1 MALTISYLRTMSSGV
16 GVLLLLAPCIALAE
30 SPSETRISPSDLVK
44 AVIYNELH
52 PPINSDV
59 RWKYRLDKEVTGKQE
74 TREVI
79 ETKSGSLDR
88 LLLVA
93 GKPLSGAQA
102 SDESE
107 RILRFSHSPE
117 DQRKAE
123 QARRKDAEQCNGLLR
138 MIPDAFVFE
147 YAGESGTLT
156 RVTFKPN
163 PRFRPPS
170 REGKVLQQM
179 VGEMW
184 VDARQKRLASINGQ
198 LINEVKFG
206 GGLLGHLEK
215 GGQFTVQRAEL
226 APGVWEV
233 TDMTV
238 NMRGRALLFKSIC
251 VQQKERHSNFERVA
265 DDLSLADAANLLL
278 RQTLVA
284 AKQ

>member
-1 MALTISYLRTMSSGV
+1 MSSVV
-16 GVLLLLAPCIALAE
+16 GVLLLLAPCIGLAE
-30 SPSETRISPSDLVK
+30 SLSETRISPSDLVK

-52 PPINSDV
+52 PPIHSDV
-59 RWKYRLDKEVTGKQE
+59 RWKYRLSKELDGKQE

-79 ETKSGSLDR
+79 ETKSGSLDI
-88 LLLVA
+88 LLSVA
-93 GKPLSGAQA
+93 GKPLTGSQA
-102 SDESE
+102 SDEAE

-123 QARRKDAEQCNGLLR
+123 QARRKDAEQCNVLLR

-184 VDARQKRLASINGQ
+184 VDATQKRLASINGQ

-233 TDMTV
+233 TDMAV

>member
-1 MALTISYLRTMSSGV
+1 
-16 GVLLLLAPCIALAE
+16 VLLLLAPSIGSAE

-44 AVIYNELH
+44 TVIYNELH

-59 RWKYRLDKEVTGKQE
+59 RWKYRLDKQLDGKQE
-74 TREVI
+74 IREVV
-79 ETKSGSLDR
+79 ETKSGPLDR
-88 LLLVA
+88 LLSVA
-93 GKPLSGAQA
+93 GNPLSGAQA

-117 DQRKAE
+117 DQQKTE
-123 QARRKDAEQCNGLLR
+123 QARRKDADQCNVLLR

-156 RVTFKPN
+156 KVTFKPN

>member
-1 MALTISYLRTMSSGV
+1 LTTSYLPALSRAV
-16 GVLLLLAPCIALAE
+16 GVLLVLAPCIGLAE

-59 RWKYRLDKEVTGKQE
+59 RWKYRLDKELAGKQE

-88 LLLVA
+88 LLSVT

-102 SDESE
+102 NDESE

-123 QARRKDAEQCNGLLR
+123 QARRKDAEQCNVLLR

-156 RVTFKPN
+156 KVTFKPN
-163 PRFRPPS
+163 PGFRPPS

-233 TDMTV
+233 TDMMV

-251 VQQKERHSNFERVA
+251 VQQKERHRNFERVA

>member
-1 MALTISYLRTMSSGV
+1 MTTSYLPALSRAV
-16 GVLLLLAPCIALAE
+16 GVLLVLAPCIGLAE

-52 PPINSDV
+52 PLINSDV
-59 RWKYRLDKEVTGKQE
+59 RWKYRLDKELAGKQE

-88 LLLVA
+88 LLSVT

-102 SDESE
+102 NDESE

-123 QARRKDAEQCNGLLR
+123 QARRKDAEQCNVLLR

-156 RVTFKPN
+156 KVTFKPN
-163 PRFRPPS
+163 PGFRPPS

-215 GGQFTVQRAEL
+215 GGQFVVQRAEL

>member
-1 MALTISYLRTMSSGV
+1 MTTSYLPALSRAV
-16 GVLLLLAPCIALAE
+16 GVLLVLAPCIGLAE

-52 PPINSDV
+52 PLINSDV
-59 RWKYRLDKEVTGKQE
+59 RWKYRLDKELAGKQE

-88 LLLVA
+88 LLSVT

-102 SDESE
+102 NDESE

-123 QARRKDAEQCNGLLR
+123 QARRKDAEQCNVLLR

-156 RVTFKPN
+156 KVTFKPN
-163 PRFRPPS
+163 PGFRPPS

-215 GGQFTVQRAEL
+215 GGQFTGERSCSRASACNRKNVTETSN
-226 APGVWEV
+226 VW
-233 TDMTV
+233 
-238 NMRGRALLFKSIC
+238 
-251 VQQKERHSNFERVA
+251 
-265 DDLSLADAANLLL
+265 
-278 RQTLVA
+278 QTT
-284 AKQ
+284 